1 MMRVLIADD
10 HPVVRRGVRQTLLDE
25 FAECE
30 VVEARTAA
38 ELLSLVRTGVWSVVI
53 LDISLPDRN
62 GLDVLKE
69 LRADYPRLPVVVLS
83 MHPEDQ
89 FAVCMMRAGAS
100 AYITKE
106 SASEDLTQAVRLA
119 MAGRRYMSPAL
130 TERLALEAVLD
141 DSSKTPILSDR
152 EMQVL
157 CLIAEG
163 KNLTEIS
170 EILILSVKTV
180 STYRARLL
188 EKLNIKT
195 NADLVH
201 YAISHGYTKK

>member
-10 HPVVRRGVRQTLLDE
+10 HPVVRRGVRQTLTDE

-38 ELLSLVRTGVWSVVI
+38 ELMSLIRAGEWSVVI
-53 LDISLPDRN
+53 LDITLPDRN

-69 LRADYPRLPVVVLS
+69 LQSDHPHLPVVILS

-89 FAVCMMRAGAS
+89 FAARMMRAGAS
-100 AYITKE
+100 AYVAKE

-119 MAGRRYMSPAL
+119 IAGRRYMSPAL
-130 TERLALEAVLD
+130 TERLALESVLED
-141 DSSKTPILSDR
+141 GSKSPSISDR

-163 KNLTEIS
+163 KNLTEIADL
-170 EILILSVKTV
+170 LILSVKTV
-180 STYRARLL
+180 STYRARLM
-188 EKLNIKT
+188 EKLEVST
-195 NADLVH
+195 TADLVH
-201 YAISHGYTKK
+201 YAFSEGFVKK